1 MKGTWV
7 TEAMPLLEW
16 LIVLDRTLFIVLN
29 TTFANPI
36 LDLVFINGTEAR
48 FWIIPGVVAAFF
60 YIRSR
65 RKEALVVLG
74 LALLT
79 VAITDPLS
87 ARVLKPLFHRYRP
100 CHPDFFVDGGRFLC
114 GMRRSLSFPSVHSV
128 NIFAQAAL
136 LASFYPRRAWI
147 YFLFACFIGYS
158 RIYVGVHY
166 PGDVAAGA
174 AFGTGVGVI
183 VALSYRAVCRHLSI
197 RRGSLPAS

>member
-1 MKGTWV
+1 MKGAGV

-16 LIVLDRTLFIVLN
+16 LIVLDRTLFVVLN
-29 TTFANPI
+29 TAFANPV
-36 LDLVFINGTEAR
+36 LDFVFINGTEAR
-48 FWIIPGVVAAFF
+48 FWIIPGLVAAFF
-60 YIRSR
+60 YIRNR
-65 RKEALVVLG
+65 RKEALLILG

-79 VAITDPLS
+79 VAVTDPLS
-87 ARVLKPLFHRYRP
+87 ARVIKPLFHRYRP
-100 CHPDFFVDGGRFLC
+100 CHPDFFVEGGRFLC
-114 GMRRSLSFPSVHSV
+114 GMRRSFSFPSVHSV

-174 AFGTGVGVI
+174 VFGTAIGVAVS
-183 VALSYRAVCRHLSI
+183 LSYRAVRSHLS
-197 RRGSLPAS
+197 RRRILPPAS